1 MDGKTKLLIIKIAL
15 HIEIVSGESR
25 QSTTT
30 TDDYSVYLGIY
41 VGVEIRFTGPPMMQD
56 IGGRD

>member
-30 TDDYSVYLGIY
+30 TDDYSVYFGIY
-41 VGVEIRFTGPPMMQD
+41 VGVEIRFTGPPMM
-56 IGGRD
+56 